1 MGCYNYICVQGFLR
15 TVNLR
20 SGVLQFHALCIL
32 TACKGLAGQKEET
45 TMRKFKY
52 WFLCLSC
59 LCGLVFVSC
68 GKEDEMSPEGELPG
82 QGEVENESGG
92 EVVKPNLDEE
102 SLKFVGVWQGM
113 GPYSVNYQSYG
124 LVDGTW
130 SFKNDSTYSYI
141 GYNSYGYS
149 YSETGKWRYNT
160 ENKMLITDSH
170 LGFVWQILEL
180 RDDAWLG
187 TLLNEEGGTYNYT
200 RKNSSVAIHTGQ
212 IWDINPSDITVSYTL
227 SNIEYTTEGYK
238 YGVCIST
245 DRSLPDGMTNYYYE
259 DAHSEDTLIQI
270 PNLVL
275 NTTYYYSAVIDING
289 RKVYG
294 DTLEYT
300 HHHYDNAVFMGAYS
314 ENGKPLFVATGNLI
328 MRSDG
333 SAYIAPSGDY
343 LLNRS
348 YSEGLDEWD
357 KFQWGDVTGKR
368 TAQTDVVTF
377 YGDTWDIG
385 GRANQDIARAKLGG
399 LWRIPKNGEIAIPT
413 ELCESTSETRDL
425 YTYQTWTNKFS
436 GKSITFCSSYYRTPF
451 KRWTSTGYR
460 IKTSTRPIT
469 YEKYVYVTNDYTGE
483 KIRQYDFNFIRP
495 VTE

>member
-1 MGCYNYICVQGFLR
+1 
-15 TVNLR
+15 
-20 SGVLQFHALCIL
+20 
-32 TACKGLAGQKEET
+32 
-45 TMRKFKY
+45 MRKFKY

-59 LCGLVFVSC
+59 LCGLATVSC
-68 GKEDEMSPEGELPG
+68 GEEDEMSPEGELPE

-212 IWDINPSDITVSYTL
+212 IWDINQGDITVSYTL
-227 SNIEYTTEGYK
+227 SNMEYATEDYK
-238 YGVCIST
+238 YGICIST
-245 DRSLPDGMTNYYYE
+245 DRNLPDGMTNYYYE

-270 PNLVL
+270 LNLVL

-289 RKVYG
+289 RKVHG

-300 HHHYDNAVFMGAYS
+300 HHYYDNAVFMGAYS
-314 ENGKPLFVATGNLI
+314 ENGNPLFVATGNLI

-368 TAQTDVVTF
+368 TAQTDVVT
-377 YGDTWDIG
+377 YYKDTWDIG
-385 GRANQDIARAKLGG
+385 ESPYYDIARAKLGG
-399 LWRIPKNGEIAIPT
+399 LWRIPSATQTEGIAK
-413 ELCESTSETRDL
+413 LYCESSYETRGA
-425 YTYQTWTNKFS
+425 YTYGTWTNKLS
-436 GKSITFCSSYYRTPF
+436 GKSVTFCYGNEWDRF
-451 KRWTSTGYR
+451 KRWSSTGYR
-460 IKTSTRPIT
+460 VQTSNRPIT
-469 YEKYVYVTNDYTGE
+469 YTSYIHVNGSTYVNE
-483 KIRQYDFNFIRP
+483 QIRQYDFNFIRP

>member
-1 MGCYNYICVQGFLR
+1 M
-15 TVNLR
+15 
-20 SGVLQFHALCIL
+20 
-32 TACKGLAGQKEET
+32 
-45 TMRKFKY
+45 
-52 WFLCLSC
+52 
-59 LCGLVFVSC
+59 
-68 GKEDEMSPEGELPG
+68 PE

-212 IWDINPSDITVSYTL
+212 IWDINQGDITVSYTL
-227 SNIEYTTEGYK
+227 SNMEYATEDYK
-238 YGVCIST
+238 YGICIST
-245 DRSLPDGMTNYYYE
+245 DRNLPDGMTNYYYE

-270 PNLVL
+270 LNLVL

-289 RKVYG
+289 RKVHG

-300 HHHYDNAVFMGAYS
+300 HHYYDNAVFMGAYS
-314 ENGKPLFVATGNLI
+314 ENGNPLFVATGNLI

-368 TAQTDVVTF
+368 TAQTDVVT
-377 YGDTWDIG
+377 YYKDTWDIG
-385 GRANQDIARAKLGG
+385 ESPYYDIARAKLGG
-399 LWRIPKNGEIAIPT
+399 LWRIPSATQTEGIAK
-413 ELCESTSETRDL
+413 LYCESSYETRGA
-425 YTYQTWTNKFS
+425 YTYGTWTNKLS
-436 GKSITFCSSYYRTPF
+436 GKSVTFCYGNEWDRF
-451 KRWTSTGYR
+451 KRWSSTGYR
-460 IKTSTRPIT
+460 VQTSNRPIT
-469 YEKYVYVTNDYTGE
+469 YTSYIHVNGSTYVNE
-483 KIRQYDFNFIRP
+483 QIRQYDFNFIRP

>member
-1 MGCYNYICVQGFLR
+1 M
-15 TVNLR
+15 
-20 SGVLQFHALCIL
+20 
-32 TACKGLAGQKEET
+32 
-45 TMRKFKY
+45 
-52 WFLCLSC
+52 
-59 LCGLVFVSC
+59 
-68 GKEDEMSPEGELPG
+68 PE

-212 IWDINPSDITVSYTL
+212 IWDINQGDITVSYTL
-227 SNIEYTTEGYK
+227 SNMEYATEDYK
-238 YGVCIST
+238 YGICIST
-245 DRSLPDGMTNYYYE
+245 DRNLPDGMTNYYYE

-270 PNLVL
+270 LNLVL

-300 HHHYDNAVFMGAYS
+300 HHYYDNAVFMGAYS
-314 ENGKPLFVATGNLI
+314 ENGNPLFVATGNLI

-368 TAQTDVVTF
+368 TAQTDVVT
-377 YGDTWDIG
+377 YYKDTWDIG
-385 GRANQDIARAKLGG
+385 ESPYYDIARAKLGG
-399 LWRIPKNGEIAIPT
+399 LWRIPSATQTEGIAK
-413 ELCESTSETRDL
+413 LYCESSYETRGA
-425 YTYQTWTNKFS
+425 YTYGTWTNKLS
-436 GKSITFCSSYYRTPF
+436 GKSVTFCYGNEWDRF
-451 KRWTSTGYR
+451 KRWSSTGYR
-460 IKTSTRPIT
+460 VQTSNRPIT
-469 YEKYVYVTNDYTGE
+469 YTSYIHVNGSTYVNE
-483 KIRQYDFNFIRP
+483 QIRQYDFNFIRP